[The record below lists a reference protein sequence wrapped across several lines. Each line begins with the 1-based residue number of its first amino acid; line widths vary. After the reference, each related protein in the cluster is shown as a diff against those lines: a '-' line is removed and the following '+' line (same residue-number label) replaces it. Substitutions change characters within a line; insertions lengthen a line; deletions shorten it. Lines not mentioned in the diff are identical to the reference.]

1 VSQVGR
7 TLGFEVSV
15 QLLRSF
21 AEESVNTVAPL
32 SFRSLEQAFDA
43 SKASLLLTGVQN
55 HFSLR
60 PLQLCQRFQNQ
71 VFLLI

>member
-15 QLLRSF
+15 QSLRSF

-32 SFRSLEQAFDA
+32 SFRFLEQAFDA
-43 SKASLLLTGVQN
+43 SKASLLLTGERN

-71 VFLLI
+71 VSLLI